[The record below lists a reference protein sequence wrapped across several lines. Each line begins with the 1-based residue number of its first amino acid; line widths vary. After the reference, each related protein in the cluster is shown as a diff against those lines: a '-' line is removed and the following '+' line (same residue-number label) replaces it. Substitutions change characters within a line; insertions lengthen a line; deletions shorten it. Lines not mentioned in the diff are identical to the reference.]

1 MQRFT
6 IPQAILVLSVLLVT
20 VPAYATSYEEAQVL
34 YASGD
39 YDAAADMGEALK
51 TPQGYTLATKAL
63 LGKTN
68 LLPRKERSLDDIAR
82 ANALAE
88 AAFEMDPDN
97 IDAHLQ
103 YATSLGI
110 RGRLISKFRAKL
122 ERLPERAEEH
132 LAIARKLQPDHAW
145 ANAFYAAWH
154 LEVTRNGGATLAKAM
169 YGATREQGI
178 EIYDRALTLQPMS
191 PVLPYEYAQFLLAA
205 DYFTYKDKAAELLEM
220 SRSLPAK
227 NHQERAVHGRV
238 EALQAGLE
246 ADDPKRVLGLIT
258 THLGTKKIR
267 VPKRPRE

>member
-1 MQRFT
+1 MLKS
-6 IPQAILVLSVLLVT
+6 ILVAFMLTT
-20 VPAYATSYEEAQVL
+20 VSLGTARAASIEEVQAL
-34 YASGD
+34 YTEGQ
-39 YDAAADMGEALK
+39 YDAAADMGESLN
-51 TPQGYTLATKAL
+51 TPEGLTLATKAL

-154 LEVTRNGGATLAKAM
+154 LEVTRNGGATLARAM

-191 PVLPYEYAQFLLAA
+191 RFCL
-205 DYFTYKDKAAELLEM
+205 M
-220 SRSLPAK
+220 STPSFCSRQTISPTRKRQPDCFKWPATHRRRTTRKGRSMPASRRFR
-227 NHQERAVHGRV
+227 Q
-238 EALQAGLE
+238 GLKPMIPNWSS
-246 ADDPKRVLGLIT
+246 A
-258 THLGTKKIR
+258 
-267 VPKRPRE
+267 

>member
-1 MQRFT
+1 MLKALFA
-6 IPQAILVLSVLLVT
+6 AIVLTVLPLGAVH
-20 VPAYATSYEEAQVL
+20 AESIEEAQVL

-82 ANALAE
+82 ATAMAE
-88 AAFEMDPDN
+88 AAIKLDPDN

-110 RGRLISKFRAKL
+110 RGRLISKLRAKL

-132 LAIARKLQPDHAW
+132 LVIALKLEPDHSW
-145 ANAFYAAWH
+145 ANAFYAAWNM
-154 LEVTRNGGATLAKAM
+154 EVARSGGATLARAI
-169 YGATREQGI
+169 YGASLEAGMER
-178 EIYDRALTLQPMS
+178 YDRALTLQPVS

-205 DYFTYKDKAAELLEM
+205 DYFTYKDKAAGLLEM

-227 NHQERAVHGRV
+227 NHQEKATHDRV
-238 EALQAGLE
+238 AALQAGLE
-246 ADDPKRVLGLIT
+246 ADDPKLVLDLIA
-258 THLGTKKIR
+258 THRGSKKIK
-267 VPKRPRE
+267 VPKRPRG